1 MKKILSILMAVAVI
15 FTFSFVGA
23 FATTTSTGFASAE
36 VGKIVNN
43 TVNAVDTTPYLLED
57 TNAINVLKSNLISD
71 TKSATSYDADVVG
84 KIETFKSKV
93 AEFKIYE
100 AQKSELAT
108 YKKTALTDADNQ
120 IAQWT
125 AILTDELNNTPSDT
139 NTVRKS
145 TLTKDI
151 NTYKIYIEDQINAV
165 EIVSQKVDY
174 TASEEVN
181 LTEAISD
188 ITTIISSI
196 KKAGT
201 DVAEFYTLIDQLNGR
216 TALISEAE
224 RYAKVMALE
233 VVETG
238 STERKYSDKAIAN
251 VLADVKDKINL
262 LALSNMDKD
271 ETITGADVREYM
283 KRNCMLA
290 SDEAQTDFNTYKT
303 NAILSI
309 TTGDYAL
316 NNWSG
321 SSKTE
326 VKNLQT
332 TYTGYINA
340 AKTTALV
347 DAYVSQAK
355 EAIGKYKTD
364 AQIAADEK
372 KLADL
377 EKENKDLTDKLAKSQ
392 LDTKITNLVNA
403 QTDTLRCTSKKVKG
417 NIKVYVKGFDTT
429 EIAANGYTVK
439 YTFYRAEKKSSNY
452 KKMFITT
459 KGTYTNTYGE
469 KGIKYF
475 YKVKITVYDKDGA
488 EVVSTKLSD
497 CRSAYRIR

>member
-15 FTFSFVGA
+15 FTFSFAGA
-23 FATTTSTGFASAE
+23 FAETYKNAS
-36 VGKIVNN
+36 VGAAVEKTIA
-43 TVNAVDTTPYLLED
+43 TVDTSKYLVKDVSEI
-57 TNAINVLKSNLISD
+57 TTAQTTLIAA
-71 TKSATSYDADVVG
+71 TKDKETYDADV
-84 KIETFKSKV
+84 IAAINTFNETV
-93 AEFKIYE
+93 AAVKTYDS
-100 AQKSELAT
+100 QKADLAE
-108 YKKTALTDADNQ
+108 YKTKALTQVDNK
-120 IAQWT
+120 IAV
-125 AILTDELNNTPSDT
+125 LTT
-139 NTVRKS
+139 NLTNAYKDQTDDLSRQRYS
-145 TLTKDI
+145 TLITDV
-151 NTYKIYIEDQINAV
+151 NTYKEYFKDKINAV
-165 EIVSQKVDY
+165 EIVSNKVVFDEAEKNY
-174 TASEEVN
+174 DAAKSEIDGIVN
-181 LTEAISD
+181 DIRSGRDENSINLFYSVRDKLNNRTSLYTEAD
-188 ITTIISSI
+188 NYAATLKTI

-201 DVAEFYTLIDQLNGR
+201 DTRL
-216 TALISEAE
+216 
-224 RYAKVMALE
+224 
-233 VVETG
+233 
-238 STERKYSDKAIAN
+238 YSDAAIAKT
-251 VLADVKDKINL
+251 LTDVKADIKILKIDSYDKIYTAMNL
-262 LALSNMDKD
+262 TK
-271 ETITGADVREYM
+271 TVDVEDATS
-283 KRNCMLA
+283 LV
-290 SDEAQTDFNTYKT
+290 DYKT
-303 NAILSI
+303 AAISSI
-309 TTGDYAL
+309 TTGNYAST
-316 NNWSG
+316 NWTG
-321 SSKTE
+321 SAKTS
-326 VKNLQT
+326 VQAIQT
-332 TYTGYINA
+332 EYTGYITNA
-340 AKTTALV
+340 NSKSLV

-452 KKMFITT
+452 KKMFTTT